1 MRYSLEKDNNGR
13 ITQCENGDGNGN
25 VYAQRKELNKL
36 ALKNLKRPTPG
47 KLGDLSNMQIF
58 NFELNPGFTGSANS
72 AFAEYNTTV
81 TGANVVDCVM
91 FGVPSIID
99 KALYYNIVDI
109 KATCFRNVNNQVELL
124 SDSYV
129 EFYLLEN
136 IETSTSSLGRKVPRI
151 APVFGS
157 SSGTVVWDTT
167 SATQAF
173 QSIKVDVVNDSV
185 NIPSQ
190 LQGLRCS
197 GLALK
202 QIDVNF
208 GGGETLDQ
216 LRFNFQIF
224 VDITSVSSTY

>member
-36 ALKNLKRPTPG
+36 ALKNVKRPTPG

-109 KATCFRNVNNQVELL
+109 KATCFRNVNNQVEL
-124 SDSYV
+124 
-129 EFYLLEN
+129 
-136 IETSTSSLGRKVPRI
+136 
-151 APVFGS
+151 
-157 SSGTVVWDTT
+157 
-167 SATQAF
+167 
-173 QSIKVDVVNDSV
+173 
-185 NIPSQ
+185 
-190 LQGLRCS
+190 
-197 GLALK
+197 
-202 QIDVNF
+202 
-208 GGGETLDQ
+208 
-216 LRFNFQIF
+216 
-224 VDITSVSSTY
+224 